1 MSDQVFFGTK
11 SSQISDDLNM
21 TGIIKVGKKNDFCQ
35 IFHFSNFLP
44 LDGVGALLI
53 K

>member
-21 TGIIKVGKKNDFCQ
+21 TGIIKVGKKVIFVKIFTFQ
-35 IFHFSNFLP
+35 IFYR
-44 LDGVGALLI
+44 
-53 K
+53 